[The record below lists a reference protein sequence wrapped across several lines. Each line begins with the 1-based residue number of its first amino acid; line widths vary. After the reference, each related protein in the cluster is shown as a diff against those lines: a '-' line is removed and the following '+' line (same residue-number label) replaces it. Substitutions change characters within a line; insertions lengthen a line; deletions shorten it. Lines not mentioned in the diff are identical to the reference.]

1 MRFFSRTHS
10 ISLCLRFIETR
21 FYSLFIAGSFI
32 STNDTTPESGND
44 WVDEESTVSTT
55 PRKAAKLYKAK
66 RRTTKS
72 MTQTTL
78 ATEAAVTTIDTATGT
93 TVVSSSQGRIGNS
106 IPRSEAPQ
114 IDTELTTDVSG
125 PVKIE
130 GITNSPVAQ
139 PTVAVPTKAASFL
152 PDFLKNVWTQPSAR
166 VATSTTTESTDEMTV
181 SDPPGSATT
190 PRKVATLYK
199 AKKKTTK
206 ARTAATI
213 AERTLTTYAGTTRS
227 GLLAN
232 SLKNV
237 WTQPPIPVATTTPD
251 RVTEDLVTD
260 GSSGAEE
267 DDARAATVVTE
278 DQPFD
283 TTPRALATMYKPKR
297 RTTKPRSTL
306 TTKSN
311 RIEGTTKSGFLPRIL
326 DHVLGT
332 TTTRTQPRLVNPFA
346 ANEKEYG
353 EDTVDEA
360 GQESLRIKEK
370 SEEKSTPS
378 IDLKSDLWTRL
389 GSAVQRTTTS
399 PASDND
405 RENMTDEPNRSTR
418 LKPRKMSTTHR
429 RKGAQKST
437 RKVPNTTLF
446 SNIFSRDNE
455 NSGAPDKSESVTK
468 RLPFFGDF
476 FASFQSAY
484 LPYHGAL
491 SLSAC
496 SVGIV
501 LNAVSI
507 SVLAE
512 QPMRAMPVNVLLL
525 TSAVSDVMSILS
537 YLPFAW
543 HQFKSGSP
551 MNFIEGTDFA
561 SINFIG
567 ISLNF
572 YAIWHS
578 TSVFL
583 TMKQAVSRHIEV
595 KIPAKKYL
603 CTRNRAM
610 LGSMMSFIA
619 SACLF
624 FPKFFG
630 FEVSKIGD
638 HLLEKVAGEIEDGG
652 VVDQIGAGI
661 SAVGSKIGSFN
672 LKEEINLG
680 IDAVYRLVDSEFLN
694 KHAEFLRPA
703 AAWLLSFAKLLPCSV
718 VSWLGIPL
726 AMAEN
731 IVPSTEE
738 ESDQGLKNPL
748 AGFSPR
754 ENGFSKAQLE
764 ARAFQLTKTLVTI
777 FGFFVASELPS
788 GTMAALSSLSKD
800 LATFVYDPLR
810 ELLDLIILVNK
821 SVRFMACS
829 TMYPDFRETLCRKF
843 LPPALQPASIKAVL
857 QRPMG
862 NGGANL

>member
-1 MRFFSRTHS
+1 MHS

-32 STNDTTPESGND
+32 STNGTTPESEND

-55 PRKAAKLYKAK
+55 PRKAVKLYKAK

-72 MTQTTL
+72 MEQTTL
-78 ATEAAVTTIDTATGT
+78 AIEATLTTVDTATGA
-93 TVVSSSQGRIGNS
+93 TVVSSSQDRIGNS
-106 IPRSEAPQ
+106 IPLSEAPQ

-125 PVKIE
+125 PVKTE
-130 GITNSPVAQ
+130 GVTNSSATQ
-139 PTVAVPTKAASFL
+139 PSVAVPTKAAGFL
-152 PDFLKNVWTQPSAR
+152 PNFLKNVWTQPSAR
-166 VATSTTTESTDEMTV
+166 VTTSTTTETTDEMTV

-199 AKKKTTK
+199 AKKTTK

-213 AERTLTTYAGTTRS
+213 TEQKLT
-227 GLLAN
+227 
-232 SLKNV
+232 
-237 WTQPPIPVATTTPD
+237 
-251 RVTEDLVTD
+251 
-260 GSSGAEE
+260 
-267 DDARAATVVTE
+267 
-278 DQPFD
+278 
-283 TTPRALATMYKPKR
+283 
-297 RTTKPRSTL
+297 TL

-311 RIEGTTKSGFLPRIL
+311 RIEGTTKSGLFSRVL

-332 TTTRTQPRLVNPFA
+332 TTTSTRPQFVNPFA
-346 ANEKEYG
+346 AEENEYG

-360 GQESLRIKEK
+360 GQGSSRIKEK
-370 SEEKSTPS
+370 SKEKSTPS
-378 IDLKSDLWTRL
+378 IDLKSDLWTRV

-418 LKPRKMSTTHR
+418 PKPRKTSTTHR

-437 RKVPNTTLF
+437 KKVPNKRLF

-455 NSGAPDKSESVTK
+455 NSGDPDESESVTK
-468 RLPFFGDF
+468 RMPFFGDF

-491 SLSAC
+491 SLGAC

-512 QPMRAMPVNVLLL
+512 QPMPAMPVNVLLL
-525 TSAVSDVMSILS
+525 TSAISDVMSMLS

-551 MNFIEGTDFA
+551 MNLIEGTNFA
-561 SINFIG
+561 SINVIG
-567 ISLNF
+567 VSLNF

-583 TMKQAVSRHIEV
+583 TMKQAVFRHIEV
-595 KIPAKKYL
+595 KIPAKNYL

-610 LGSMMSFIA
+610 LGSMLSFIA

-630 FEVSKIGD
+630 FKVSKTAD
-638 HLLEKVAGEIEDGG
+638 HLLEKVAGEIEDIG
-652 VVDQIGAGI
+652 VVNQTGVGI
-661 SAVGSKIGSFN
+661 SEFGSKIGSFN
-672 LKEEINLG
+672 LKDEINLG

-694 KHAEFLRPA
+694 KHGKFLRPA

-726 AMAEN
+726 AMAKN

-738 ESDQGLKNPL
+738 ESDQGLENPL
-748 AGFSPR
+748 AGFSLP
-754 ENGFSKAQLE
+754 ENGFSKAELE

-800 LATFVYDPLR
+800 FATFVYDPLR

-821 SVRFMACS
+821 SVRFIACS
-829 TMYPDFRETLCRKF
+829 TMYPDFRETLCRKL
-843 LPPALQPASIKAVL
+843 LPPAWHPASVKAVL
-857 QRPMG
+857 QRPME
-862 NGGANL
+862 NGGANS